1 MDQQEFITTLREQ
14 VPEIARRLAVQV
26 IETQVPS
33 YTRFS
38 QEQLTIMC
46 GNAVGS
52 LVHDLEEDTTHFFA
66 DYWHKAIESR
76 VEQGAQIEDLFIV
89 ISLGETEILKTAD
102 NAIERGSALDRWFQP
117 RLRALIYSGFISMA
131 NVFMRVRERI
141 IREQAEQIRELSTPI
156 IPLYEG
162 VLALPLVGTIDSY
175 RASQVLETLLTGISE
190 QQAAVVIIDIT
201 GVPVVDT
208 GVAHHLLQA
217 ARAARLLGAQV
228 VLVGIGPEI
237 AQTLTQLGA
246 DLSGITTRA
255 NLQAGVQYALELM
268 GLAIQPLH
276 GKAYAT

>member
-1 MDQQEFITTLREQ
+1 MDQQQLIKSLREH
-14 VPEIARRLAVQV
+14 VPEIARRLAIQTR
-26 IETQVPS
+26 ETGLPS
-33 YTRFS
+33 YTGFS

-52 LVHDLEEDTTHFFA
+52 LIHDLEEDTTHFFA
-66 DYWHKAIESR
+66 DYWQKAMEQR
-76 VEQGAQIEDLFIV
+76 VEQGAQIEDLFKV
-89 ISLGETEILKTAD
+89 IALGEAEILRVGEAH
-102 NAIERGSALDRWFQP
+102 IEPGSALDRWFRP

-131 NVFMRVRERI
+131 NVFTRVRERI

-162 VLALPLVGTIDSY
+162 VLALPLVGAIDSY

-190 QQAAVVIIDIT
+190 QQAEVVIIDIT

-208 GVAHHLLQA
+208 GVAHHLLQS

-255 NLQAGVQYALELM
+255 NLQAGVQYALELL
-268 GLAIQPLH
+268 GLAIIPLQ
-276 GKAYAT
+276 KAHAAA